1 MKILVINPGSTST
14 KMAVYYDEKPIL
26 LRNITHSAEEL
37 APFDAITEQQDFRRQ
52 LVIDELRQSD
62 IPLDFDAVIGRGG
75 LVKPISGGVYEI
87 NQQMIDDT
95 LHGCVMHNHACNLG
109 CLIAYE
115 IAEEINAKYAAKETS
130 ANHAAKET
138 SANHVADGSPIGV
151 SPINGAS
158 PSPRCRSFIADPGV
172 VDELSPLARISGSP
186 LMPRICIWHAL
197 NQRAIARRYAR
208 GIGKEYEDL
217 NLIICHLGGG
227 ISVAAHDHGRA
238 IDANNALD
246 GEGPFSPERAGS
258 LPAADLIRL
267 CFSGKY
273 SEKQL
278 LKRIAGKAGL
288 NAHLGT
294 NNMREIL
301 QRIQQGDK
309 HAELIVDA
317 MIYHVAKNIAAEAA
331 VLCGKVDA
339 ILLTG
344 GMAHSDYLVSRL
356 RQRIDFLAPV
366 YTFPGEDEMEALALN
381 ALAVLQKKREA
392 KVYQ

>member
-1 MKILVINPGSTST
+1 MKILVVNPGSTST
-14 KMAVYYDEKPIL
+14 KMAVYEDEKPLL
-26 LRNITHSAEEL
+26 LRNITHSAEQL
-37 APFDAITEQQDFRRQ
+37 APFGDVTEQQDFRRQ
-52 LVIDELRQSD
+52 LVLDELEMAN
-62 IPLDFDAVIGRGG
+62 IPLQFDAVIGRGG

-109 CLIAYE
+109 CLIAHE
-115 IAEEINAKYAAKETS
+115 IAAMIP
-130 ANHAAKET
+130 
-138 SANHVADGSPIGV
+138 G
-151 SPINGAS
+151 
-158 PSPRCRSFIADPGV
+158 CRSFIADPGV

-227 ISVAAHDHGRA
+227 ISVAAHEHGKA

-301 QRIQQGDK
+301 ERIKQGDE
-309 HAELIVDA
+309 HAHLIVEA
-317 MIYHVAKNIAAEAA
+317 MIYHVAKNIAAEGA

-344 GMAHSDYLVSRL
+344 GMAHSDYIVNEL
-356 RQRIDFLAPV
+356 RRRIGFLAPV

-392 KVYQ
+392 TVYH

>member
-14 KMAVYYDEKPIL
+14 KMAVYENETPIL
-26 LRNITHSAEEL
+26 LRNIAHSAEEL
-37 APFDAITEQQDFRRQ
+37 APFGNITEQQDFRRQ
-52 LVIDELRQSD
+52 LVLDELKNAD
-62 IPLDFDAVIGRGG
+62 IPLEFDAVIGRGG

-87 NQQMIDDT
+87 NQRMLDDT
-95 LHGCVMHNHACNLG
+95 LHGCVMHSHACNLG
-109 CLIAYE
+109 CLLAYE
-115 IAEEINAKYAAKETS
+115 IAAQIP
-130 ANHAAKET
+130 
-138 SANHVADGSPIGV
+138 D
-151 SPINGAS
+151 
-158 PSPRCRSFIADPGV
+158 CRSFIADPGV
-172 VDELSPLARISGSP
+172 VDELSPMARISGSP

-227 ISVAAHDHGRA
+227 ISIAAHEHGRA

-258 LPAADLIRL
+258 LPAVDLIRL

-273 SEKQL
+273 NEEQL

-294 NNMREIL
+294 NDMREIL
-301 QRIQQGDK
+301 KRIQQGDE
-309 HAELIVDA
+309 HAQLIVDA
-317 MIYHVAKNIAAEAA
+317 MIYHIGKNIAAESA
-331 VLCGKVDA
+331 VLCGNIDA
-339 ILLTG
+339 ILITG
-344 GMAHSDYLVSRL
+344 GMAHSDYIISRL
-356 RQRIDFLAPV
+356 RKRIGFLAPV

-381 ALAVLQKKREA
+381 ALAVLQGKREA
-392 KVYQ
+392 KVYV

>member
-1 MKILVINPGSTST
+1 
-14 KMAVYYDEKPIL
+14 MAVYEDEKPLL
-26 LRNITHSAEEL
+26 LRNITHSAEQL
-37 APFDAITEQQDFRRQ
+37 APFGDVTEQQDFRRQ
-52 LVIDELRQSD
+52 LVLDELEMAH
-62 IPLDFDAVIGRGG
+62 IPLQFDAVIGRGG

-109 CLIAYE
+109 CLIAHE
-115 IAEEINAKYAAKETS
+115 IAAMIP
-130 ANHAAKET
+130 
-138 SANHVADGSPIGV
+138 G
-151 SPINGAS
+151 
-158 PSPRCRSFIADPGV
+158 CRSFIADPGV

-217 NLIICHLGGG
+217 NLIVCHLGGG
-227 ISVAAHDHGRA
+227 ISVAAHEHGKA

-301 QRIQQGDK
+301 ERIKQGDE
-309 HAELIVDA
+309 HAQLIVEA
-317 MIYHVAKNIAAEAA
+317 MIYHVAKNIAAEGA

-339 ILLTG
+339 ILITG
-344 GMAHSDYLVSRL
+344 GMAHSDYIVSEL
-356 RQRIDFLAPV
+356 RRRIGFLAPV

-381 ALAVLQKKREA
+381 ALSVLQKKREA

>member
-1 MKILVINPGSTST
+1 
-14 KMAVYYDEKPIL
+14 MAVYEDEKPIL
-26 LRNITHSAEEL
+26 LRNITHTAEEL

-52 LVIDELRQSD
+52 LVLDELQRSD
-62 IPLDFDAVIGRGG
+62 IPLQFDAVIGRGG
-75 LVKPISGGVYEI
+75 LVKPIAGGVYEI
-87 NQQMIDDT
+87 NDKMICDT
-95 LHGCVMHNHACNLG
+95 MHGCVMHNHACNLG
-109 CLIAYE
+109 CLIAHE
-115 IAEEINAKYAAKETS
+115 IASSIP
-130 ANHAAKET
+130 
-138 SANHVADGSPIGV
+138 G
-151 SPINGAS
+151 
-158 PSPRCRSFIADPGV
+158 CRAFIADPGV

-227 ISVAAHDHGRA
+227 ISVAAHEHGRA

-273 SEKQL
+273 TEKQL
-278 LKRIAGKAGL
+278 LKRIAGQAGL
-288 NAHLGT
+288 TAHLGT

-301 QRIQQGDK
+301 KRIKQGDEQ
-309 HAELIVDA
+309 AQLLVDA
-317 MIYHVAKNIAAEAA
+317 MLYHTAKQIASEAA
-331 VLCGKVDA
+331 VLCGQIDA

-344 GMAHSDYLVSRL
+344 GMAHSDYIVSEL
-356 RQRIDFLAPV
+356 RRRVGFLAPV
-366 YTFPGEDEMEALALN
+366 YCFPGEDEMEALALN
-381 ALAVLQKKREA
+381 ALAVLQGKRQTMKYE
-392 KVYQ
+392 

>member
-14 KMAVYYDEKPIL
+14 KIAVYEDEKPIL
-26 LRNITHSAEEL
+26 LRNITHTAEEL
-37 APFDAITEQQDFRRQ
+37 APFGNVTEQQDFRRQ
-52 LVIDELRQSD
+52 LVLDELQQAD

-75 LVKPISGGVYEI
+75 LVKPIAGGVYEI
-87 NQQMIDDT
+87 NDQMVDDT
-95 LHGCVMHNHACNLG
+95 LHGCVMHRHACNLG

-115 IAEEINAKYAAKETS
+115 IALNIP
-130 ANHAAKET
+130 H
-138 SANHVADGSPIGV
+138 
-151 SPINGAS
+151 
-158 PSPRCRSFIADPGV
+158 CRAFIADPGV

-227 ISVAAHDHGRA
+227 ISVAAHEHGRA

-273 SEKQL
+273 TEEQL
-278 LKRIAGKAGL
+278 LKRIAGQAGL
-288 NAHLGT
+288 TAHLGT

-301 QRIQQGDK
+301 ERIRLGDEK
-309 HAELIVDA
+309 AQLLVDA
-317 MIYHVAKNIAAEAA
+317 MLYHTAKQIASEAA
-331 VLCGKVDA
+331 VLCGDIDA

-344 GMAHSDYLVSRL
+344 GMAHSDYIVSEL
-356 RQRIDFLAPV
+356 RRRIGFLAPV
-366 YTFPGEDEMEALALN
+366 YCFPGENEMEALALN
-381 ALAVLQKKREA
+381 ALAVLQGKQKA

>member
-14 KMAVYYDEKPIL
+14 KMAVYYDEKAIL
-26 LRNITHSAEEL
+26 LRNITHTTDEL
-37 APFDAITEQQDFRRQ
+37 SPFDAITEQQDFRRE
-52 LVIDELRQSD
+52 LVLNELERSNVA
-62 IPLDFDAVIGRGG
+62 LEFDAVIGRGG

-115 IAEEINAKYAAKETS
+115 IAATIP
-130 ANHAAKET
+130 
-138 SANHVADGSPIGV
+138 G
-151 SPINGAS
+151 
-158 PSPRCRSFIADPGV
+158 CRAYIADPGV

-208 GIGKEYEDL
+208 SIGKEYEDL
-217 NLIICHLGGG
+217 NLIICHMGGG
-227 ISVAAHDHGRA
+227 ISIAAHEHGRA
-238 IDANNALD
+238 VDANNALD

-273 SEKQL
+273 TERQL
-278 LKRIAGKAGL
+278 LKRIAGQAGL
-288 NAHLGT
+288 TAHLGT
-294 NNMREIL
+294 NDMRQIL
-301 QRIQQGDK
+301 GRIGQGDE
-309 HAELIVDA
+309 HAHLMVDA
-317 MIYHVAKNIAAEAA
+317 MLYHVAKNIAAEAA
-331 VLCGKVDA
+331 VLCGNVDA

-344 GMAHSDYLVSRL
+344 GMAHSDYIVGEL
-356 RQRIDFLAPV
+356 RRRIGFLAPV
-366 YTFPGEDEMEALALN
+366 YIFPGEDEMEALAFN
-381 ALAVLQKKREA
+381 ALAVLNGKRKA
-392 KVYQ
+392 KVYK

>member
-14 KMAVYYDEKPIL
+14 KMAVYEDEKPIL
-26 LRNITHSAEEL
+26 LRNITHTAEEL
-37 APFDAITEQQDFRRQ
+37 APFDAITEQQDFRKQ
-52 LVIDELRQSD
+52 LVLDELAAAD
-62 IPLDFDAVIGRGG
+62 IPLEFDAVIGRGG
-75 LVKPISGGVYEI
+75 LVKPIAGGVYEI

-109 CLIAYE
+109 CLIAHE
-115 IAEEINAKYAAKETS
+115 IA
-130 ANHAAKET
+130 
-138 SANHVADGSPIGV
+138 
-151 SPINGAS
+151 AS
-158 PSPRCRSFIADPGV
+158 IPGCRSFIADPGV

-186 LMPRICIWHAL
+186 LMPRIAIWHAL

-227 ISVAAHDHGRA
+227 ISVAAHEHGRA

-294 NNMREIL
+294 NNMREI
-301 QRIQQGDK
+301 QERIKNGDE
-309 HAELIVDA
+309 HAKLIVDA
-317 MIYHVAKNIAAEAA
+317 MLYHVAKNIAAEAA
-331 VLCGKVDA
+331 VLCGKIDA

-344 GMAHSDYLVSRL
+344 GMAHSEYIVSEL
-356 RQRIDFLAPV
+356 RRRIGFLAPV
-366 YTFPGEDEMEALALN
+366 YTFPGEDEMQALALN
-381 ALAVLQKKREA
+381 ALAVLQGRRES
-392 KVYQ
+392 KIYS

>member
-1 MKILVINPGSTST
+1 
-14 KMAVYYDEKPIL
+14 
-26 LRNITHSAEEL
+26 
-37 APFDAITEQQDFRRQ
+37 
-52 LVIDELRQSD
+52 
-62 IPLDFDAVIGRGG
+62 
-75 LVKPISGGVYEI
+75 
-87 NQQMIDDT
+87 MIDDT
-95 LHGCVMHNHACNLG
+95 LYGCVMHNHACNLG
-109 CLIAYE
+109 CLIAHE
-115 IAEEINAKYAAKETS
+115 IAAMIP
-130 ANHAAKET
+130 
-138 SANHVADGSPIGV
+138 G
-151 SPINGAS
+151 
-158 PSPRCRSFIADPGV
+158 CRSFIADPGV

-227 ISVAAHDHGRA
+227 ISVAAHEHGKA

-273 SEKQL
+273 NEKQL

-301 QRIQQGDK
+301 ERIKQGDK
-309 HAELIVDA
+309 HAELVVEA
-317 MIYHVAKNIAAEAA
+317 MLYHVAKNIAAESA
-331 VLCGKVDA
+331 VLCGNIDA

-344 GMAHSDYLVSRL
+344 GMAHSDYIVSEL
-356 RQRIDFLAPV
+356 RRRIGFLAPV

-381 ALAVLQKKREA
+381 ALAVLQGKREA
-392 KVYQ
+392 KIYD

>member
-14 KMAVYYDEKPIL
+14 KMAVYEDEKPIL
-26 LRNITHSAEEL
+26 LRNITHTPEEL

-52 LVIDELRQSD
+52 LVLDELAAAD
-62 IPLDFDAVIGRGG
+62 IPLEFDAVIGRGG
-75 LVKPISGGVYEI
+75 LVKPIAGGVYEI

-109 CLIAYE
+109 CLIAHE
-115 IAEEINAKYAAKETS
+115 IA
-130 ANHAAKET
+130 
-138 SANHVADGSPIGV
+138 
-151 SPINGAS
+151 AS
-158 PSPRCRSFIADPGV
+158 IPGCRSFIADPGV

-227 ISVAAHDHGRA
+227 ISVAAHD
-238 IDANNALD
+238 
-246 GEGPFSPERAGS
+246 
-258 LPAADLIRL
+258 
-267 CFSGKY
+267 FSGKY

-294 NNMREIL
+294 NNMREIQ
-301 QRIQQGDK
+301 QRIKDGDE
-309 HAELIVDA
+309 HAKLIVEA
-317 MIYHVAKNIAAEAA
+317 MLYHVAKNIAAEAA
-331 VLCGKVDA
+331 VLCGKIDA

-344 GMAHSDYLVSRL
+344 GMAHSDYIVSEL
-356 RQRIDFLAPV
+356 RRRIGFLAPV

-381 ALAVLQKKREA
+381 ALAVLQGRRES
-392 KVYQ
+392 KIYS

>member
-14 KMAVYYDEKPIL
+14 KMAVYEDEKPIL
-26 LRNITHSAEEL
+26 LRNITHTPEEL

-52 LVIDELRQSD
+52 LVLDELAAAD
-62 IPLDFDAVIGRGG
+62 IPLEFDAVIGRGG
-75 LVKPISGGVYEI
+75 LVKPIAGGVYEI

-109 CLIAYE
+109 CLIAHE
-115 IAEEINAKYAAKETS
+115 IA
-130 ANHAAKET
+130 
-138 SANHVADGSPIGV
+138 
-151 SPINGAS
+151 AS
-158 PSPRCRSFIADPGV
+158 IPGCRSFIADPGV

-258 LPAADLIRL
+258 LHAADLIRL

-294 NNMREIL
+294 NNMREIQ
-301 QRIQQGDK
+301 QRIKDGDE
-309 HAELIVDA
+309 HAKLIVEA
-317 MIYHVAKNIAAEAA
+317 MLYHVAKNIAAEAA
-331 VLCGKVDA
+331 VLCGKIDA

-344 GMAHSDYLVSRL
+344 GMAHSDYIVSEL
-356 RQRIDFLAPV
+356 RRRIGFLAPV

-381 ALAVLQKKREA
+381 ALAVLQGRRES
-392 KVYQ
+392 KIYS